1 MIDYGISV
9 SSSVF
14 EGVLNSQLLTFQG
27 NPIDQVEED
36 HIILFKESDHE
47 GNLIGRKHLVG
58 VSSVDFNKEEN
69 NLTIGIFDIMVSGSG
84 TGQALEKTR
93 NPLSVGEMGYVLT
106 VARDFTEEDEYDDLD
121 KLLKEYRTLDL
132 EDFDLWLNDIQ
143 NETEEAFIYILM
155 DNLMELIHKGGYT
168 GKE

>member
-1 MIDYGISV
+1 M
-9 SSSVF
+9 F
-14 EGVLNSQLLTFQG
+14 EGVLNSQLLTFEG

-58 VSSVDFNKEEN
+58 VSSVNYDKEEG
-69 NLTIGIFDIMVSGSG
+69 NLTIGIFDIMVHGSG
-84 TGQALEKTR
+84 TEKVLEKTR
-93 NPLSVGEMGYVLT
+93 NPLSVDEMGYILT

-121 KLLKEYRTLDL
+121 SLLKAYRTLDV

-143 NETEEAFIYILM
+143 DQTEQAFIYILM
-155 DNLMELIHKGGYT
+155 DNLMELIHKEGYT
-168 GKE
+168 GN